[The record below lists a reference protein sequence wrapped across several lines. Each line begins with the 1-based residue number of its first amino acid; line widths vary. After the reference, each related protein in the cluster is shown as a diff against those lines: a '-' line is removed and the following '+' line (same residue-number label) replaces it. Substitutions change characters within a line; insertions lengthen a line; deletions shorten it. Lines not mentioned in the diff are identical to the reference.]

1 MMTREELFQVALDA
15 RFKLPPIYIRSHAR
29 SDRLDA
35 LQRFPF
41 LERRATLVVA
51 EDEELDYLL
60 EWPAAHILT
69 IPTGYP
75 GQKSAGRAIQFI
87 LETATAKREEHILVL
102 DDDLM
107 SIAALYENPESG
119 EYASRAVRQHI
130 PDRGERDLLN
140 QGFFGLLSLAAEE
153 AYTAEPSA
161 ALAGVQVMSPNWT
174 VHSAATMWRLN
185 VGPVFPSQLMSVH
198 VPRFMEM
205 VGGVDPDFHEHGDDL
220 SMTADLLAAGG
231 STVMLPTFI
240 TGWRSYETE
249 SVIRDE
255 LTAPAYRQREHD
267 LIMAKPL
274 GRDGYIRTRYDDQGR
289 PWWHRINWQK
299 LRKDGRVK
307 TSEKTWKE
315 GLVFPESLL

>member
-1 MMTREELFQVALDA
+1 MMTREELFREAGQ
-15 RFKLPPIYIRSHAR
+15 RSFQELPPIFIRSHAR
-29 SDRLDA
+29 ADKMDTLR
-35 LQRFPF
+35 RFPF
-41 LERRATLVVA
+41 LTRRATVVVA
-51 EDEELDYLL
+51 EAEYEDYLA
-60 EWPAAHILT
+60 EWPSVALWKM
-69 IPTGYP
+69 P
-75 GQKSAGRAIQFI
+75 GEPSAGRAIQFI
-87 LETATAKREEHILVL
+87 LEIAQDLGHEHILIL

-107 SIAALYENPESG
+107 SITALYENPGSEK
-119 EYASRAVRQHI
+119 YASRAIRRWI
-130 PDRGERDLLN
+130 GNAPRLRD
-140 QGFFGLLSLAAEE
+140 QFHHGFLSLIAHAAED
-153 AYTAEPSA
+153 AYASEPTA

-174 VHSAATMWRLN
+174 VDSAATMWRLN

-198 VPRFMEM
+198 VPRFMEV

-220 SMTADLLAAGG
+220 SMTVDLLDAGG

-289 PWWHRINWQK
+289 PWWHRVNWQK

>member
-1 MMTREELFQVALDA
+1 MMTREELFQTAWDS
-15 RFKLPPIYIRSHAR
+15 RFALPPIYIRSHAR
-29 SDRLDA
+29 ADKLDT
-35 LQRFPF
+35 LRRFPF
-41 LERRATLVVA
+41 LERRAILVVA
-51 EDEELDYLL
+51 EDEEVDYLL

-75 GQKSAGRAIQFI
+75 GEKSAGRAIQFI
-87 LETATAKREEHILVL
+87 LETAKAKRQEHILIL

-107 SIAALYENPESG
+107 SLTALYEDEG
-119 EYASRAVRQHI
+119 GKVSRAIRRHLPERQ
-130 PDRGERDLLN
+130 DRELLA
-140 QGFFGLLSLAAEE
+140 QGFFGMIATAAED
-153 AYTAEPSA
+153 AYASEPTA
-161 ALAGVQVMSPNWT
+161 ALAGVQVMSPSWT
-174 VHSAATMWRLN
+174 ANCAAVMWRLN
-185 VGPVFPSQLMSVH
+185 FGPVFPSQLMSVN

-220 SMTADLLAAGG
+220 SMTVDLLDAGG

-274 GRDGYIRTRYDDQGR
+274 GREGYIRTRYDDQGR
-289 PWWHRINWQK
+289 PWWHRVNWQK
-299 LRKDGRVK
+299 LRKDGMVK